1 MHSRTYAQTGGRTTR
16 KHNASGPANI
26 ELVETRDIHSSE
38 ETVSSVYSPGI
49 FFVWG
54 VRGIH
59 LLRKKNLH
67 FPQMAAKLCA
77 LDLLFGRD
85 NELRIYHGNFHLM
98 DNKHSKLFVIKQ

>member
-1 MHSRTYAQTGGRTTR
+1 MFIPQASFLFAGLGGFTFY
-16 KHNASGPANI
+16 
-26 ELVETRDIHSSE
+26 E
-38 ETVSSVYSPGI
+38 
-49 FFVWG
+49 
-54 VRGIH
+54 
-59 LLRKKNLH
+59 KNLH